1 MKVIGMLFAAAS
13 LFAAENVVVAGT
25 LSVPVTEDAE
35 YADVTSFPARITR
48 NVERHEVELEEAI
61 DPSELSVW
69 FRQSRTCG
77 SFQVHGIEYA
87 DENGEW
93 IGTTQNRYR
102 NVAHFRTGAATTK
115 LAVMVSTDALFGM
128 RCEIVVRKANFV
140 VPDIVDILA
149 RYSAVCADDVCAHQI
164 VRLDSNAQEVLT
176 IKEADATRFGLQS
189 DAIYKLNGYV
199 DPESTDNIFVVQSA
213 QKIMN

>member
-1 MKVIGMLFAAAS
+1 MKVSALLIAAS
-13 LFAAENVVVAGT
+13 AFFAAEGIVVASPM
-25 LSVPVTEDAE
+25 SVAAAEDNE

-48 NVERHEVELEEAI
+48 SVERHEIELEEAI

-77 SFQVHGIEYA
+77 SFQVHGVEYA

-93 IGTTQNRYR
+93 IGTTSNRYR
-102 NVAHFRTGAATTK
+102 NVAHFRTSAATTK
-115 LAVMVSTDALFGM
+115 LAVMVSTDVMFGL

-164 VRLDSNAQEVLT
+164 VRLDSNVQDVLT
-176 IKEADATRFGLQS
+176 IKEADAVRFGLQS

-199 DPESTDNIFVVQSA
+199 DPESTDNVFVVQSA